1 MSYGEEKLAAFR
13 RFLSGKS
20 ITVTEAWPLFYAS
33 HPQYKKRASPSVK
46 ASRKSK
52 SPMRR
57 KSPKK
62 SKSPMRRKSPKK
74 SKSPMRRKS
83 PKKSKSP
90 MRRKSPRSKS
100 ACTRKSRNA
109 CTRRGSLCNPL
120 SGRCI
125 LPSTV
130 GSLRLKL
137 NRRKSPK
144 RR

>member
-46 ASRKSK
+46 ASR
-52 SPMRR
+52 
-57 KSPKK
+57 
-62 SKSPMRRKSPKK
+62 K

>member
-74 SKSPMRRKS
+74 SKSPK
-83 PKKSKSP
+83 
-90 MRRKSPRSKS
+90 RRKSPRSKS

-109 CTRRGSLCNPL
+109 CTRQGSLCNPL